1 MNKRRVGVVCVNKRR
16 VGGQHAC
23 CRSWVRSGTK
33 LLRSAAVIG
42 LARKAY
48 TEAQKPQNQARI
60 KEAVA
65 KVQARRNGGA
75 GRRAPVVPDRRDPWD
90 VTARGDA
97 QSPLSWSASCSA
109 AALSRA
115 SVSSMPRRLRSGNP
129 ANRMTAAPTR
139 LYGE

>member
-1 MNKRRVGVVCVNKRR
+1 M
-16 VGGQHAC
+16 
-23 CRSWVRSGTK
+23 K

-75 GRRAPVVPDRRDPWD
+75 GSARARRP
-90 VTARGDA
+90 
-97 QSPLSWSASCSA
+97 
-109 AALSRA
+109 
-115 SVSSMPRRLRSGNP
+115 
-129 ANRMTAAPTR
+129 
-139 LYGE
+139 

>member
-1 MNKRRVGVVCVNKRR
+1 MRLAGRGYGR
-16 VGGQHAC
+16 GM
-23 CRSWVRSGTK
+23 K

-75 GRRAPVVPDRRDPWD
+75 GSARARRP
-90 VTARGDA
+90 
-97 QSPLSWSASCSA
+97 
-109 AALSRA
+109 
-115 SVSSMPRRLRSGNP
+115 
-129 ANRMTAAPTR
+129 
-139 LYGE
+139 